1 MAKVL
6 RAGVIGCGAISD
18 RLHVP
23 DYVHAPETELVAL
36 CDMNKAAAHDVA
48 QRWAPEAQVYTDY
61 KKMLAEANLDC
72 VTITLPNKLHAPV
85 TIDVL
90 KAGCHALV
98 EKPMATSMAEC
109 KKMCQA
115 AKTAKKLLLVNQCQR
130 LVPAHQKAKEVLDSG
145 LLGKILYVTA
155 MFGHEGPEE
164 WSPSGKWFFDAKRA
178 RFGAMADLGVHKA
191 DLVRYLASK
200 EIAEISGYTACL
212 EKKGS
217 VEDNFA
223 SSFKFSDG
231 TLGTLGAS
239 WTVKG
244 LGADYI
250 MFHCAKGSLYLQ
262 VDPERPLLA
271 GLHHPQGQINF
282 EIPPSDKRYPDS
294 WGLDVSGHFAR
305 ACLKKE
311 KPFCTG
317 EEGMKSLQVILAG
330 EKSALTGKSVKVAS
344 VK

>member
-18 RLHVP
+18 RVHVP
-23 DYVHAPETELVAL
+23 DYVHAPETEVVAL
-36 CDMNKAAAHDVA
+36 CDMNTKTAEDVA
-48 QRWAPEAQVYTDY
+48 QRWAPEAKVYADY
-61 KKMLAEANLDC
+61 KKMLADEKLDL
-72 VTITLPNKLHAPV
+72 VTVTLPNRLHAPV

-90 KAGCHALV
+90 KAGKHVLV
-98 EKPMATSMAEC
+98 EKPMATSIAEC
-109 KKMCQA
+109 KKMCKA
-115 AKTAKKLLLVNQCQR
+115 AKDAKKLLLVNQCQR

-164 WSPSGKWFFDAKRA
+164 WSPTGKWFFDSAAA

-191 DLVRYLASK
+191 DLVRYLAGK
-200 EIAEISGYTACL
+200 EIAEIAGYTARL

-217 VEDNFA
+217 VEDNFV
-223 SSFKFSDG
+223 SSFKFEDGTVG
-231 TLGTLGAS
+231 TLGSS
-239 WTVKG
+239 WTIKG
-244 LGADYI
+244 LPADYI
-250 MFHCAKGSLYLQ
+250 MFHCAKGSLYLKI
-262 VDPERPLLA
+262 DPERPVLA
-271 GLHHPQGQINF
+271 GLHHPHGEINF
-282 EIPPSDKRYPDS
+282 ELPPPDIRYPDS

-305 ACLKKE
+305 ACMKKE
-311 KPFCTG
+311 KPFCSG

-330 EKSALTGKSVKVAS
+330 EKSAQTGKSVKVSS